1 MASPDTSRPKL
12 ILITG
17 ASSGIGR
24 ATALQLDSR
33 GFMVLAGVRR
43 EEDAEALRTDATQ
56 RLRTI
61 ILDLTNPEHL
71 RAARVAAEALSGGR
85 GLHAL
90 VNNAGFNYNAA
101 FEFTDE
107 AKARALMEV
116 NFFGLYKLSQT
127 MIPLLRLGAD
137 VSRETTKLVNLG
149 SIGNVVGFP
158 WESFY
163 HASKFA
169 LLGLSQSLHHELYR
183 QNIRVTVI
191 QPGVIRTPFIDKTRA
206 SIAEAI
212 AAMPREGVELYGKGL
227 SCLSEMAASSDRL
240 GSSPEQVARAIGR
253 VIAARNPPFRL
264 FVGRDAKLLNTM
276 RRVLPAGVFH
286 GILRRNFGC

>member
-1 MASPDTSRPKL
+1 MASPDNNRPKL

-24 ATALQLDSR
+24 ATALQLDAR

-43 EEDAEALRTDATQ
+43 EEDAEGLRADATQ

-61 ILDLTNPEHL
+61 ILDVANSEHIKS
-71 RAARVAAEALSGGR
+71 AQVAAEALSGRR

-90 VNNAGFNYNAA
+90 INNAGFNYNAA

-107 AKARALMEV
+107 VKARALMEV
-116 NFFGLYKLSQT
+116 NFFGLCKLSQA
-127 MIPLLRLGAD
+127 MIPLLRLGAE
-137 VSRETTKLVNLG
+137 VSGETTKLVNLG

-158 WESFY
+158 WESYY

-169 LLGLSQSLHHELYR
+169 VLGLSQSLHHELYR

-191 QPGVIRTPFIDKTRA
+191 QPGVIRTPFIDKTQA

-212 AAMPREGVELYGKGL
+212 AGMPTEGVALYGKGL
-227 SCLSEMAASSDRL
+227 TRLGEMAASSDSL
-240 GSSPEQVARAIGR
+240 GSSPEQVASAIGR

-276 RRVLPAGVFH
+276 RRVLPAGLFH
-286 GILRRNFGC
+286 SILRRNFGC